1 MRAAGA
7 SLLVVL
13 MLAGCGGGSGKPVGA
28 EDARRCL
35 SEDGGRWQV
44 QGPLKREAGDV
55 DAPDRTLIVSGR
67 GTLVYLGW
75 YDDEARA
82 ERSAVDQRE
91 QAKQFDGSVERH
103 GGMTMIW
110 VRGRDGDAAARIKQ
124 CALA

>member
-7 SLLVVL
+7 SLLIVVA
-13 MLAGCGGGSGKPVGA
+13 LAGCGGDSGEPVGA

-35 SEDGGRWQV
+35 SEERLSV
-44 QGPLKREAGDV
+44 QGPLKREAGDS
-55 DAPDRTLIVSGR
+55 DAPDRTLVVSGR

-82 ERSAVDQRE
+82 ERSATEQRE
-91 QAKQFDGSVERH
+91 HAKRFDGTVERH
-103 GGMTMIW
+103 GGMTIIW
-110 VRGRDGDAAARIKQ
+110 VRGRDGDAASRIKR